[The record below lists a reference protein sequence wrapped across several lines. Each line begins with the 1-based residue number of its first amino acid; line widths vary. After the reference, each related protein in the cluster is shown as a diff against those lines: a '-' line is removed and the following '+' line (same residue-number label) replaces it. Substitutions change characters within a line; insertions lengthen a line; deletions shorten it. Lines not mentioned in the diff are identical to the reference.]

1 MTAQEKELIHSSLL
15 KLLEKKP
22 ELYDIMV
29 NVLYCEKDAVA
40 NNDQIGWEWWNAR
53 LPTATLKQLVLDNV
67 IKISFKSNNT
77 TAYRLV
83 NTERFEKTLE
93 AYERLQRQPLTEEPV
108 TFPTDIF
115 DVIVGYDY
123 IKQLLMR
130 SLRGAKPVHVLMLG
144 PPSTAKSL
152 FMLELTRLP
161 KSRLI
166 LGHTTSKQGLTRWL
180 MDNRPAYL
188 LVDEL
193 DKMDREDFASLISLM
208 ETGILTEMKVGR
220 TETVEL
226 KTWIFATANR
236 EDRIPPELKSRFLIV
251 RLHDYTVDQFADV
264 VSMVLQR
271 REKTPADLASYIAGK
286 LKTRTKDVRDAIK
299 VARLCNTTQD
309 VDRLL
314 ETAEQYGLFGG
325 TQPDRTL

>member
-1 MTAQEKELIHSSLL
+1 MTAQTDEQIHAPLL

-29 NVLYCEKDAVA
+29 NVLYCEKDCIA
-40 NNDQIGWEWWNAR
+40 NNDQIGWEWYQAR
-53 LPTATLKQLVLDNV
+53 LHTSTLKQLILDNV
-67 IKISFKSNNT
+67 VKVSFKSNNT

-83 NTERFEKTLE
+83 NPQRFESTLT
-93 AYERLQRQPLTEEPV
+93 AYEKLQRQTLTEEPA

-115 DVIVGYDY
+115 DVIIGYDY

-152 FMLELTRLP
+152 FMLELARLP
-161 KSRLI
+161 KCRFI

-180 MDNRPAYL
+180 MENRPAYL

-226 KTWIFATANR
+226 KTWVFATANR
-236 EDRIPPELKSRFLIV
+236 DERLPPELRSRFLIV
-251 RLHDYTVDQFADV
+251 RLHDYSQDDFTRV
-264 VSMVLQR
+264 VTLVLQR
-271 REKTPADLASYIAGK
+271 REKTPAELANYIADK

-299 VARLCNTTQD
+299 VARLCSTTQD

-325 TQPDRTL
+325 SDP